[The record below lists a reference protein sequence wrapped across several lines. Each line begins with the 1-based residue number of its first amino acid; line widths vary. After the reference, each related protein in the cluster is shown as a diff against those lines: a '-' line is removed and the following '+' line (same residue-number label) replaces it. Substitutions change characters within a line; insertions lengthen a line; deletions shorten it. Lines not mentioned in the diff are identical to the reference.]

1 VTAAKESDAVRTGA
15 PIAAS
20 EAGGFDM
27 AQNSQQPPPVA
38 EGKVIPASYLTI
50 LGLWIGSG
58 VLALVCGVLL
68 WDRWFNDDGLLPF
81 RLTWWGSL
89 LAGVGFVIGA
99 LGLIAFPFE
108 FLYPRRLI
116 LGDDVVQI
124 ARGQSV
130 EVQLPYANIAAAT
143 YEKPSAD
150 GEWQVGIDLVDLADP
165 ETYSKHSE
173 LGQKAKSGRDYI
185 LHGGFTVG
193 LEEIARRIEKR
204 CRKRRAA
211 PEE

>member
-1 VTAAKESDAVRTGA
+1 MAA
-15 PIAAS
+15 I
-20 EAGGFDM
+20 
-27 AQNSQQPPPVA
+27 
-38 EGKVIPASYLTI
+38 
-50 LGLWIGSG
+50 
-58 VLALVCGVLL
+58 CGVLL
-68 WDRWFNDDGLLPF
+68 WDRWFNDNGLLPF
-81 RLTWWGSL
+81 QLTWWGSL

-99 LGLIAFPFE
+99 FGLIAFPFE
-108 FLYPRRLI
+108 LLYPRRLI

-130 EVQLPYANIAAAT
+130 EVQLPYSNIAAVT

-150 GEWQVGIDLVDLADP
+150 GEWQVGIDLGELSDAD
-165 ETYSKHSE
+165 TYSKHGE
-173 LGQKAKSGRDYI
+173 FGKKAKTGRDYI

-204 CRKRRAA
+204 CRKQRGAA